1 MHPTGSES
9 FAFLLFQRGVRKN
22 LAINP
27 ADATPENKTEG
38 LTRSP
43 MLSGLR
49 HCGRLKLPFL
59 PPSLIQECVSYPA
72 VDQPTWSSIRL
83 LGFTLSSR
91 GLRHA
96 FSGGFCKQS
105 YNTRTSPSSRSLTL
119 LPAGLAVRNV
129 KTDGTLAKQ
138 VRESSTM
145 TKATLEHRTDF
156 FQASKQV
163 NQDHVLIVL
172 NYSLPDFVPRIWEQ
186 SECLLILLLLG
197 YCWGTSLGQD
207 SIKSN
212 TWTTPITLVSKWDA
226 FKKDIRSSVYPGNSG
241 ALVNTQ

>member
-1 MHPTGSES
+1 VHPIGSER
-9 FAFLLFQRGVRKN
+9 FECLLCQRGEE

-27 ADATPENKTEG
+27 ADATSENDREE

-49 HCGRLKLPFL
+49 HCGRLKLPSL
-59 PPSLIQECVSYPA
+59 PPSLIQECVSCLA
-72 VDQPTWSSIRL
+72 VDQPTWSSRRL
-83 LGFTLSSR
+83 LRSTIFRR

-96 FSGGFCKQS
+96 FSGGFCEQS
-105 YNTRTSPSSRSLTL
+105 YTTSTSPSSRSSTL

-129 KTDGTLAKQ
+129 MTEGTSAKQ
-138 VRESSTM
+138 VQESSTM

-163 NQDHVLIVL
+163 NQDHILIVL

-186 SECLLILLLLG
+186 SECLLNLLLLG
-197 YCWGTSLGQD
+197 YFSRIGFDQIKCFDHSNHPCKLFGMPLKRTSDPRCILA
-207 SIKSN
+207 I
-212 TWTTPITLVSKWDA
+212 L
-226 FKKDIRSSVYPGNSG
+226 R
-241 ALVNTQ
+241 ALVNTHQCPS